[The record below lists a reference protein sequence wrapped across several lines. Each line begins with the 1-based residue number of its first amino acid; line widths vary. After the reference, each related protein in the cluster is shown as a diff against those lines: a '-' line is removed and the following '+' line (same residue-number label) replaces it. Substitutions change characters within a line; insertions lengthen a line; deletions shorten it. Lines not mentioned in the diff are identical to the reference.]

1 MIRIIKIFILLSF
14 SQLAY
19 SQDLQKDSIFFQ
31 KQAMEYQYWLS
42 GAGFSKILKYKNMEM
57 LSDKVILRF
66 ELKSGLDWMGLK
78 KSYNDSNPNSV
89 SELLFSRM
97 IHLFEVPQE
106 NAEISL
112 SDHKNY
118 YVNISYKNNKLLV
131 VEPNPK
137 GLVSNNLIIPIVKIN
152 KLKTEC
158 TQDVVENNVDIVKN
172 IIENYLRSVYE
183 NKTARFSQAKVNI
196 WQDDNTVYAKI
207 SNITK
212 EIIYDS
218 FIGYWE
224 LIDYVIKVEQVDN
237 NVKIYYTLQG
247 KYGAGIFVAPRQN
260 DFVDMER
267 DYKNYL
273 DTYNE
278 QLKSKIRKEL
288 LKHR

>member
-1 MIRIIKIFILLSF
+1 MIRLIKIFILLLF
-14 SQLAY
+14 SQLAN
-19 SQDLQKDSIFFQ
+19 SQDLLRDSIFFQ
-31 KQAMEYQYWLS
+31 KQAIEYQSWLS
-42 GAGFSKILKYKNMEM
+42 GAGISKIIKYENMEM
-57 LSDKVILRF
+57 LSDKVVLRF
-66 ELKSGLDWMGLK
+66 ELKSDLDWMGLK

-131 VEPNPK
+131 VETNPK
-137 GLVSNNLIIPIVKIN
+137 GFVTNNLTIPVVKIN
-152 KLKTEC
+152 KLKTEFS
-158 TQDVVENNVDIVKN
+158 QDVVENNVDMVKN
-172 IIENYLRSVYE
+172 IIENYLRSFYQ
-183 NKTARFSQAKVNI
+183 NKTARFSQARVNI

-212 EIIYDS
+212 EIIYDNL
-218 FIGYWE
+218 IGYWE
-224 LIDYVIKVEQVDN
+224 LIDYVIKVEQVES

-278 QLKSKIRKEL
+278 QLKSNIRKEL

>member
-1 MIRIIKIFILLSF
+1 MIRLLKIFILLLF

-19 SQDLQKDSIFFQ
+19 SQDLLKDSIFFQ
-31 KQAMEYQYWLS
+31 KQALEYQNWLL
-42 GAGFSKILKYKNMEM
+42 GAGISKIVKYENMEM

-66 ELKSGLDWMGLK
+66 ELKSDLDWLGLK
-78 KSYNDSNPNSV
+78 KSYNDSSPNSI
-89 SELLFSRM
+89 SELLFTRM

-106 NAEISL
+106 NAEINL
-112 SDHKNY
+112 TDHKNY

-137 GLVSNNLIIPIVKIN
+137 GFVTNNLIIPVVKIN
-152 KLKTEC
+152 KLKKEC
-158 TQDVVENNVDIVKN
+158 TQDVVESNVEFVKN
-172 IIENYLRSVYE
+172 IIEDYLRNFYH
-183 NKTARFSQAKVNI
+183 NKTARFSQAKVKI
-196 WQDDNTVYAKI
+196 WQDDNTVYAKV

-224 LIDYVIKVEQVDN
+224 LIDYVVKVEQVEN
-237 NVKIYYTLQG
+237 NVKINYTLQG

-267 DYKNYL
+267 DYKMYL

-278 QLKSKIRKEL
+278 QLKSNIRKEL